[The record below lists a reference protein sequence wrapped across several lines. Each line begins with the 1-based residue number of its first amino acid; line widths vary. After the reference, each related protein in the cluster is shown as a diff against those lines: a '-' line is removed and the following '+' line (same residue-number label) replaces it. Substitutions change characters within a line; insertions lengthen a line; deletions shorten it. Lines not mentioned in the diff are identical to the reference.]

1 MSHPTP
7 AEAEDRWNRFR
18 RAARGR
24 GGPRRLPLAL
34 ATLLARSKW
43 PGRVALLAISGLWD
57 RSLSEGLGAAPGR
70 IVDLADYVRA
80 GPDPSLQPR
89 ALMDQAWYM
98 AHTPGVVGSA
108 WPPLAHYLIVGDRQ
122 GRDPHPLFDAAGY
135 RGRLKGPGMLG
146 LTSLGHYLA
155 HGAAQGLNPHPLFDT
170 LYYVGQCEAVA
181 RSGENPLIH
190 YLREGWRE
198 GFDPHPLFDQTW
210 YLSRDPAART
220 AGVAPLLHYVTQ
232 GAALGLDPHPLFD
245 TAFYLRRRRGPL
257 RGGDPLSDFLLVG
270 AAEGA
275 NPTPHFDAGTYRQ
288 RAGEAA
294 RANPLLH
301 LVRHGDPAEAMRA
314 ALAAPRASAEDDDQ
328 AIYRARTARHR
339 AARPAAPPPPL
350 VEPRPLVGVTGLK
363 LVWLRPGEIA
373 QANAEALVGRAG
385 VVLLAEP
392 GLTRI
397 TDLDSLTD
405 AQAAAPAIVGA
416 TGQMIGARIG
426 LDATPRPVPPGAA
439 GLDVASG
446 AIAISRAL
454 LGEVGGLDPGYVTAE
469 GALSH
474 LSLALRAHG
483 VAIKARPSVIL
494 ARDPQTQAEPL
505 TLARDRQRLL
515 AHWSEALEDI
525 NHIRVIALRP
535 LSAPTSPGQRALA
548 RRYGLAE
555 TRAEPGPRA
564 TVITGQLSPGAFQAD
579 LEAAI
584 EDGRREI
591 YVTLDEGDILAP
603 DARHG
608 HAWLEAIAAA
618 TDMELFER

>member
-7 AEAEDRWNRFR
+7 AEAEDRWTRYR
-18 RAARGR
+18 RVARRG
-24 GGPRRLPLAL
+24 GGPRRLPMPL

-57 RSLSEGLGAAPGR
+57 SRLGESLGAAPGR

-80 GPDPSLQPR
+80 GPDPTLQPR

-98 AHTPGVVGSA
+98 AHTPGVAGSA
-108 WPPLAHYLIVGDRQ
+108 WPPLAHYLIVGDRE
-122 GRDPHPLFDAAGY
+122 GRDPHPLLDAAGY
-135 RGRLKGPGMLG
+135 RGRLRGPGMLG

-155 HGAAQGLNPHPLFDT
+155 HGAALGLNPHPLFDT

-210 YLSRDPAART
+210 YLSRDQAARD
-220 AGVAPLLHYVTQ
+220 AGVAPLLHYVTE
-232 GAALGLDPHPLFD
+232 GAARGLDPHPLFD

-275 NPTPHFDAGTYRQ
+275 NPTPHFDAGTYRL

-301 LVRHGDPAEAMRA
+301 LVRHGDAAEAMRA

-339 AARPAAPPPPL
+339 AARPAAPPPASAL
-350 VEPRPLVGVTGLK
+350 GEPRPLVGVTGLK

-385 VVLLAEP
+385 VILLAEP
-392 GLTRI
+392 GMTRLTQ
-397 TDLDSLTD
+397 LDSLTD
-405 AQAAAPAIVGA
+405 AQAAAPAILGA
-416 TGQMIGARIG
+416 AGQMIGARIG

-454 LGEVGGLDPGYVTAE
+454 LGEVGGLDPGYSTAE

-483 VAIKARPSVIL
+483 VPIRARPSVIL
-494 ARDPQTQAEPL
+494 ARDPAAAAADPMA
-505 TLARDRQRLL
+505 LARDRQRLL
-515 AHWSEALEDI
+515 AHWSEALE
-525 NHIRVIALRP
+525 N
-535 LSAPTSPGQRALA
+535 QRALA
-548 RRYGLAE
+548 RRYGLVE
-555 TRAEPGPRA
+555 SRVEPGPRA
-564 TVITGQLSPGAFQAD
+564 TVVTGQLSPGAFQAD

-608 HAWLEAIAAA
+608 HAWLEVIAAA
-618 TDMELFER
+618 VDTELFER